1 VIPSVSSEADS
12 ELSREALFYARE
24 GGAELGAE
32 FINEFER
39 ALTLLCEQPGL
50 GAHWRNGRRRF
61 PLRRF
66 PYYTRGTSCGWSR
79 LLIIARSHG
88 TGLVENDSTA
98 CYETEAQPCNRT
110 DRPTAALRLLLAGG
124 SSPALGH

>member
-1 VIPSVSSEADS
+1 MIPSVSSEADS
-12 ELSREALFYARE
+12 ELSRLALFYARE
-24 GGAELGAE
+24 GGDEIGAE

-66 PYYTRGTSCGWSR
+66 PFSIVYYTRGNELR
-79 LLIIARSHG
+79 VVA
-88 TGLVENDSTA
+88 LVHHRQKPG
-98 CYETEAQPCNRT
+98 YWVGRK
-110 DRPTAALRLLLAGG
+110 
-124 SSPALGH
+124 

>member
-1 VIPSVSSEADS
+1 MIASVSSEANS

-50 GAHWRNGRRRF
+50 GARWRNGRRRF
-61 PLRRF
+61 PIRRF
-66 PYYTRGTSCGWSR
+66 PFSIIYYTRGNELRVIALAHHRQKPGYWISR
-79 LLIIARSHG
+79 K
-88 TGLVENDSTA
+88 
-98 CYETEAQPCNRT
+98 
-110 DRPTAALRLLLAGG
+110 
-124 SSPALGH
+124 